1 MDYQLIY
8 AQHAEAYDTM
18 VRAED
23 CDGNLAREIADWLD
37 RIGRRVLEVG
47 VGTGRVTAMLC
58 ARGAQVVGCEPA
70 PAMLE
75 IARRRLSGY
84 DVELIECDCLG
95 LPRRKEAFDLAIAGW
110 VFGHLRSWR
119 AADWR
124 ESIAENLDRMNE
136 ALVPGGALV
145 VIETL
150 GTGES
155 TPRPPRPE
163 LAEYYAW
170 LENDCGFERRTL
182 RTDYGFADSEAAARA
197 TEFFFGADFAARV
210 RGENWARIPECTGL
224 WWRRKPVQS
233 TGT

>member
-1 MDYQLIY
+1 MIRTVVDYSLIY
-8 AQHAEAYDTM
+8 AHHAEEYDAM

-23 CDGNLAREIADWLD
+23 CDGNLAREIAQWLE
-37 RIGRRVLEVG
+37 RVGRRVLEVG
-47 VGTGRVTAMLC
+47 VGTGRITAMLC
-58 ARGAQVVGCEPA
+58 AQGANVVGCEPA

-75 IARRRLSGY
+75 IARRRLPG
-84 DVELIECDCLG
+84 VELIESDCLG
-95 LPRRKEAFDLAIAGW
+95 LPEQKECFDLAIAGW

-124 ESIAENLDRMNE
+124 ESIAENLAKMND
-136 ALVPGGALV
+136 ALVPGGALI

-155 TPRPPRPE
+155 TPRPRPE

-170 LENDCGFERRTL
+170 LEKDCGFERRTL
-182 RTDYGFADSEAAARA
+182 RTDYLFTDTESAARA

-210 RGENWARIPECTGL
+210 RKENWSRIPECTGL
-224 WWRRKPVQS
+224 WWRHK
-233 TGT
+233 GA